1 MLTNHPAYDAPD
13 SPGRMLV
20 AYIEDPEFRKSW
32 TKPEAMAKAIYEVV
46 SSGKQIP
53 LRFPLGG
60 LAWEVLRAEVDAIG
74 KEFDDIK
81 GLSVGVDTNV
91 HQPHVDKIQALA

>member
-1 MLTNHPAYDAPD
+1 MLLSYVD
-13 SPGRMLV
+13 
-20 AYIEDPEFRKSW
+20 DPEFRKSW

-60 LAWEVLRAEVDAIG
+60 MAWQVLRAEVDAVA

-81 GLSVGVDTNV
+81 ELSVGVDANN
-91 HQPHVDKIQALA
+91 HIPHVDKVQALA